1 VGHERPG
8 ISDGDQVVRKGQ
20 ISMAKTARRGWRT
33 GAVAAMAVAG
43 AVLPWVPAGATGAFA
58 FERIAGENRYAS
70 AAELAEDS
78 FPASS
83 GAIVATGESFP
94 DALAASFIAGYVNA
108 PILLVERTRVPEET
122 AATLAELEVKEIV
135 ILGGTAAVSEAVET
149 QLKETYEVVRLFGQD
164 RFATAANVALAINPG
179 DIGEIDGKRTA
190 FLTYG
195 YGFADAMAVGPLA
208 FAGRLPILLNGSG
221 GLGTPARVAIE
232 RLEIEHVVLVGGSG
246 VLSDAAREEIEALG
260 ATTER
265 LQGAD
270 RFSTATA
277 VADFAAEHLG
287 FVDDHVNLVR
297 GLDPANP
304 QLGFADALAGSAH
317 AGREQAPLL
326 LTHPTSLS
334 APTLLWL
341 EQHAATLATGHLIG
355 GASAISA
362 DVARAATD
370 AARRVGGEVV
380 DVDLDAATYVYT
392 PDGATEPVEVAYGAL
407 DTFTIDGVDA
417 TIEAFEDAITVGD
430 RVRVTTAGETV
441 HRLADAD

>member
-1 VGHERPG
+1 MAGSLLPG
-8 ISDGDQVVRKGQ
+8 
-20 ISMAKTARRGWRT
+20 A
-33 GAVAAMAVAG
+33 
-43 AVLPWVPAGATGAFA
+43 PAGATGAFS
-58 FERIAGENRYAS
+58 FDRIAGDNRYAS
-70 AAELAEDS
+70 AAALARDS
-78 FPASS
+78 FPTAS
-83 GAIVATGESFP
+83 GAILATGESFP
-94 DALAASFIAGYVNA
+94 DALSASFIAGYVNA
-108 PILLVERTRVPEET
+108 PILLVERTRVPAET
-122 AATLAELEVKEIV
+122 AAVLAELEVKEVV
-135 ILGGTAAVSEAVET
+135 ILGGTAAVSEAVEA
-149 QLKETYEVVRLFGQD
+149 QLKESYEVVRLFGQD

-208 FAGRLPILLNGSG
+208 FAGRIPILLNGSG

-232 RLEIEHVVLVGGSG
+232 RLEIAHVVLVGGSG
-246 VLSDAAREEIEALG
+246 VISDAARQEVEALG

-326 LTHPTSLS
+326 LTHPTTLS

-341 EQHAATLATGHLIG
+341 EQHASTLTAGHLIG
-355 GASAISA
+355 GASAISP
-362 DVARAATD
+362 DVARAATN

-380 DVDLDAATYVYT
+380 SVDLDGDSYAYT
-392 PDGATEPVEVAYGAL
+392 PDGATSAVEVAYGVFDA
-407 DTFTIDGVDA
+407 FTIDGAEA
-417 TIEAFEDAITVGD
+417 TIEAFEDALTVGD
-430 RVRVTTAGETV
+430 RMRVTTAGGTV
-441 HRLADAD
+441 HRLADDD